1 MNFYYKYKFL
11 YIYNIYIMDNLS
23 QLKNSIRLKNLQPP
37 KLIKSKNNNNIIFI
51 ILLLLLLAYIY
62 KDKLFT
68 IDLRLPHSKNEDE
81 LKFIPKSN
89 KNEIVGVEPY
99 SEQTLYNLLDESK
112 KDFYTVSEVIK
123 PEYYF
128 KNNKDIKIKN
138 FKDNCKVYKNIKDEP
153 IYYDCLSDD
162 SVYNIESND
171 KYIVNDYLND
181 KIENG
186 SEFYIGNDLI
196 KGYENA
202 GLMSTL

>member
-1 MNFYYKYKFL
+1 MES
-11 YIYNIYIMDNLS
+11 LS
-23 QLKNSIRLKNLQPP
+23 QLKNNIRLKNLQPP
-37 KLIKSKNNNNIIFI
+37 KIIKSKNNNNIILL
-51 ILLLLLLAYIY
+51 ILLLLLLAYIFRN
-62 KDKLFT
+62 KIFT

-81 LKFIPKSN
+81 LKFIPKLN
-89 KNEIVGVEPY
+89 KNDIVGVEPY
-99 SEQTLYNLLDESK
+99 SEQNLYNLLDENK

-162 SVYNIESND
+162 LIYNTESNN
-171 KYIVNDYLND
+171 KYIVNNYLND

-186 SEFYIGNDLI
+186 SEFYIGDDLI
-196 KGYENA
+196 KGYENTE
-202 GLMSTL
+202 LMSTL

>member
-11 YIYNIYIMDNLS
+11 YIYYIYIMENLS

-37 KLIKSKNNNNIIFI
+37 KLTKNKGNNNIIFL
-51 ILLLLLLAYIY
+51 ILLLLLIGYIY
-62 KDKLFT
+62 RDKLFT
-68 IDLRLPHSKNEDE
+68 INLRLPHSKNEDE
-81 LKFIPKSN
+81 LKFLPKN
-89 KNEIVGVEPY
+89 DKDDIIGVEPY
-99 SEQTLYNLLDESK
+99 SEQNLYNLLDESK

-128 KNNKDIKIKN
+128 RNNKDIKIKN
-138 FKDNCKVYKNIKDEP
+138 FKDNCKVYKNIKEEP

-162 SVYNIESND
+162 AIYNTENND
-171 KYIVNDYLND
+171 KYIVNDYVND
-181 KIENG
+181 KIMNG

-196 KGYENA
+196 KAYENA